1 MSPVAESRSSG
12 GQPVVGRSF
21 VLRGE
26 SDQQEQMGGD
36 PGGSGLGDVM
46 AEGVD
51 NRKSTGD
58 SLW

>member
-1 MSPVAESRSSG
+1 MSPAAESRSSG
-12 GQPVVGRSF
+12 AQPVVGRAS

-36 PGGSGLGDVM
+36 LGGSGSGDVM

-58 SLW
+58 S